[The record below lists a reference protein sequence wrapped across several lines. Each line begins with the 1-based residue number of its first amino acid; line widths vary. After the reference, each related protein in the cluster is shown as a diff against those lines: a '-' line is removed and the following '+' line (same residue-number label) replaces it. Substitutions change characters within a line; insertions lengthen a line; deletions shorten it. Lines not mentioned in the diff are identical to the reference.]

1 MNEERIKEVFS
12 DEEFVKELFS
22 KETPEEA
29 KALLEEKDIDFSVE
43 DLIKLREIVIAKMEQ
58 QTTGEEVELGEDDLE
73 DVSGGTLTLIIGVTI
88 SVLVNAAFVG
98 YAFEKSKIKRFTWY
112 ISIIRSAS
120 ILS

>member
-43 DLIKLREIVIAKMEQ
+43 DLIKLREILVAKLQKSE
-58 QTTGEEVELGEDDLE
+58 GSEEVELGEDELE
-73 DVSGGTLTLIIGVTI
+73 DVSGGMLTFIIAVI
-88 SVLVNAAFVG
+88 IPVVVNAAFVG
-98 YAFEKSKIKRFTWY
+98 YAFKKSGTRW
-112 ISIIRSAS
+112 
-120 ILS
+120 